1 MSLLLSLLLFLL
13 LVPEPS
19 VLARP
24 AAPRLD
30 VLTFHLLH
38 TPPSRPAASM
48 CPVLEASEHGLSSS
62 VVGCRRRAKETG
74 EGEGAAAGNCWV
86 SVCNRNV
93 GMFNAAGCVGSLSV
107 NRMLGRGSTHLH
119 REKYPSKQR
128 PKVLTNGPLATS
140 TDRESER
147 RPSYV
152 RLSSTQQR
160 AKPAPLLTKYDTTI
174 FSWAVGAW
182 LQVECP
188 SAAAYSE
195 RLPYSSECARS
206 YTRSPPPSN
215 HGEIKN
221 KLVPFPRRSRLRVSV
236 SFALV
241 GGQSVKSKL

>member
-1 MSLLLSLLLFLL
+1 MPPQGKGNGGGGGGGGRQLL
-13 LVPEPS
+13 
-19 VLARP
+19 
-24 AAPRLD
+24 
-30 VLTFHLLH
+30 
-38 TPPSRPAASM
+38 
-48 CPVLEASEHGLSSS
+48 
-62 VVGCRRRAKETG
+62 G
-74 EGEGAAAGNCWV
+74 ERF
-86 SVCNRNV
+86 NRNV

-107 NRMLGRGSTHLH
+107 NRMLGRGSTHRH
-119 REKYPSKQR
+119 REKYPNKQR

-215 HGEIKN
+215 HGGDQ
-221 KLVPFPRRSRLRVSV
+221 KLVPFPRSRLRVRSLLHW
-236 SFALV
+236 SA
-241 GGQSVKSKL
+241 GKA